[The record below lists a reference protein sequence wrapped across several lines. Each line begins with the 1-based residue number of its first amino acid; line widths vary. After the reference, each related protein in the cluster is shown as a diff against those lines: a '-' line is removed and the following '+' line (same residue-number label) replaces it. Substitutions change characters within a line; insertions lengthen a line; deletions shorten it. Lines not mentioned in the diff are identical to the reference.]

1 MVSPRFGTV
10 LTAMVTPFGPDGSL
24 NLDVAAQIARFL
36 VEQGCDGLVLAGST
50 GEGSAL
56 SDTEKLDLFACVS
69 EAVSV
74 PVLAGS
80 TSSNTARSVEL
91 TARVA
96 ATGVAGVLAT
106 TPAYAR
112 PSQKGIAAHLTA
124 IAQSTK
130 LPVML
135 YDIPSRTGRKIDSA
149 TTVTLVRE
157 VKNIVAVKDASGDLV
172 EAAHTKA
179 VLGDELDLYSGDDSV
194 LLAFMAVGAV
204 GIVSVAAHWAA
215 PEFVGLVRC
224 VEKGDWEGAR
234 ELNERLATS
243 CAFETTALYP
253 NPIPAKAALR
263 ALGFDVGQCRLPLG
277 ESDDVCDG
285 AAADLVAQLRAQ
297 RG

>member
-1 MVSPRFGTV
+1 M
-10 LTAMVTPFGPDGSL
+10 
-24 NLDVAAQIARFL
+24 
-36 VEQGCDGLVLAGST
+36 
-50 GEGSAL
+50 
-56 SDTEKLDLFACVS
+56 
-69 EAVSV
+69 
-74 PVLAGS
+74 
-80 TSSNTARSVEL
+80 
-91 TARVA
+91 
-96 ATGVAGVLAT
+96 
-106 TPAYAR
+106 
-112 PSQKGIAAHLTA
+112 
-124 IAQSTK
+124 
-130 LPVML
+130 
-135 YDIPSRTGRKIDSA
+135 
-149 TTVTLVRE
+149 TLVRE